1 MLVEVVPAAGQVI
14 RPEAALEMAQVVLD
28 ALSEEEKS
36 GLEGEGGELLEET
49 DLVVDLLLEEGS
61 PERG

>member
-14 RPEAALEMAQVVLD
+14 RPKAALEMAQVVLD
-28 ALSEEEKS
+28 ALPEEEKS